1 MEIKFI
7 DRETG
12 APCTESVM
20 GDGALRFAYETLAG
34 RMLWPLLFSTR
45 MVSAMLGLYY
55 DSRLSHR
62 SIPSLAAMPG
72 LRADEAEK
80 PWQEYSTFNDFFT
93 RRLKPD
99 ARPVAPGADVLCAP
113 ADGRLKLYTRI
124 ARDAKIPVK
133 GAVRSL
139 ETLCGRELPD
149 AAYDAA
155 VVRLAPV
162 DYHRFHY
169 PCDCVQKEEARRI
182 PGKYHSVNPIAFR
195 RAPDVFVENARTVSE
210 LESPVFGE
218 IIYIEVG
225 AFGVGS
231 IVQTAGAGSHEKM
244 AEKGF
249 FKFGGSTVILLL
261 RAGAATFD
269 ADLLANSGQDMET
282 LIRCGT
288 RIGIKA

>member
-1 MEIKFI
+1 MEIKYI

-12 APCTESVM
+12 TLRTESVM

-34 RMLWPLLFSTR
+34 RMLWPLLFSSR
-45 MVSAMLGLYY
+45 MISAMLGRYY

-62 SIPSLAAMPG
+62 SIPSLAATPG

-113 ADGRLKLYTRI
+113 ADGRLKLYTGI

-149 AAYDAA
+149 ARYDVA

-162 DYHRFHY
+162 
-169 PCDCVQKEEARRI
+169 AREKSQAKR
-182 PGKYHSVNPIAFR
+182 YR
-195 RAPDVFVENARTVSE
+195 CWRAWEPLMRHQEQLPQV
-210 LESPVFGE
+210 P
-218 IIYIEVG
+218 
-225 AFGVGS
+225 
-231 IVQTAGAGSHEKM
+231 AGNW
-244 AEKGF
+244 
-249 FKFGGSTVILLL
+249 LLV
-261 RAGAATFD
+261 
-269 ADLLANSGQDMET
+269 
-282 LIRCGT
+282 T
-288 RIGIKA
+288 RQ